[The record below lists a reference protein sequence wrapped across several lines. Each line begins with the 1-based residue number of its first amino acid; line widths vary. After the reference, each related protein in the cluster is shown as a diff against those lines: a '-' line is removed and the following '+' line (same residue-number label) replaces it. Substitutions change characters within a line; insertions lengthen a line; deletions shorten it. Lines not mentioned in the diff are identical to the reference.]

1 MTKFKISN
9 AIISVSDKTNLELLI
24 PYFAKNKI
32 SIYSSGGT
40 FKFLKNFKKKITVH
54 KISDYTKF
62 PEFLD
67 GRVKTLHPL
76 IHGGI
81 LADKNNK
88 GHIKDLKKNGVVL
101 FDLVVI
107 NLYRFDEIISES
119 QNSENVCLE
128 HIDIGG
134 PTILRAAAKNFSN
147 VIVLNNPNQYL
158 DFLKI
163 SEKYSGNF
171 PLSYRKNLAKDAFR
185 QTAYYDSTISTWFS
199 KKDKK
204 TTSGIS
210 TIPIRQIEK
219 LRYGENPHQEATL
232 YTAGQPSFTKLSGKN
247 LSYNNILDSE
257 IAYALV
263 NEISESSCA
272 IVKHGN
278 PCGVSSASKQII
290 AYKNALN
297 TDRESAFGGIIAFNR
312 EVQENV
318 AIEITKL
325 FTELVIAPKFSAN
338 ALKCLAENKKL
349 ILIESKYRKAKSI
362 FDKNIRSTG
371 NFILIQDFDRES
383 IKENKLHFV
392 TKTRPNKQE
401 LEDLIFAQTVSKF
414 MNSNAIVIVKNK
426 KTLSLSCGQTSRV
439 MAMRI
444 ATSKIKKIKQSEH
457 KKMKRFVL
465 ASDGFFP
472 FPDIVKLCVSN
483 NICSIIQPG
492 GSINDNKV
500 IQSANKNKISM
511 IFTGVRN
518 FKH

>member
-9 AIISVSDKTNLELLI
+9 AIISVSDKRNLELLL

-40 FKFLKNFKKKITVH
+40 FKFLENFKKEITVH
-54 KISDYTKF
+54 RISDYTKF
-62 PEFLD
+62 PELLD

-76 IHGGI
+76 IHCGI

-88 GHIKDLKKNGVVL
+88 EHLKDLKKNGIVL
-101 FDLVVI
+101 FDLVII
-107 NLYRFDEIISES
+107 NLYKFEEIISKS
-119 QNSENVCLE
+119 QNSENMCLE

-147 VIVLNNPNQYL
+147 IIVLSNPNQYL
-158 DFLKI
+158 NFLKI

-171 PLSYRKNLAKDAFR
+171 PLNYRKTLAKDVFR
-185 QTAYYDSTISTWFS
+185 KMAHYDSTISNWFS
-199 KKDKK
+199 QKDKK
-204 TTSGIS
+204 NTSGIS
-210 TIPIRQIEK
+210 TIPLKQIEK

-232 YTAGQPSFTKLSGKN
+232 YTTGQPSFKKLSGKN

-257 IAYALV
+257 IAYELV
-263 NEISESSCA
+263 TELSENSCA

-278 PCGVSSASKQII
+278 PCGVSSSSKQII

-297 TDRESAFGGIIAFNR
+297 TDRESAFGGIIAFNSKV
-312 EVQENV
+312 EEDV
-318 AIEITKL
+318 AKEITKL

-338 ALKCLAENKKL
+338 ALECLGKKKNL
-349 ILIESKYRKAKSI
+349 ILIESKCREPRNIINKH
-362 FDKNIRSTG
+362 IRSTS
-371 NFILIQDFDRES
+371 NFILIQDFDRKV

-392 TKTRPNKQE
+392 TKTRPNKKE
-401 LEDLIFAQTVSKF
+401 LEDLMFARTVSKY
-414 MNSNAIVIVKNK
+414 MNSNAIVIVENK

-444 ATSKIKKIKQSEH
+444 AISKIKKIKESNH
-457 KKMKRFVL
+457 KKIKKFVL

-472 FPDIVKLCVSN
+472 FPDIIRLCVSN
-483 NICSIIQPG
+483 NICCIIQPG

-500 IQSANKNKISM
+500 IQSANENKISM
-511 IFTGVRN
+511 TFTGVRN